1 MRSSPEH
8 VPRGAPTRRVALAL
22 ALALVAL
29 TLITGVDAK
38 HEPRSGFAG
47 SEHARVSLARAVA
60 DLAVADLGDA
70 AFTLGRIDEV
80 QNAVRHD
87 PEQGMSKPRGV
98 WISVVYD
105 AVATSPRRSKRCVA
119 EAWETLAAETIL
131 ESNVCEAVIR
141 EGSPGA
147 SFADPW
153 EEGVVVDA
161 GGEEVLTAAGSAAL
175 PRYGIL
181 TLAAGA
187 TEAFSCSARREEE
200 VVEGRTYVVYRI
212 AISASEDCADA
223 VAAKVTQTPEDLW
236 VVFVEEEPPKV
247 VGWDIKGALA
257 ASCAVVWAG
266 LWLIYDAKVKRR
278 REEAIVRKQRKA
290 EADAINNARTNAS
303 VLTSPAL
310 NKRL

>member
-1 MRSSPEH
+1 M
-8 VPRGAPTRRVALAL
+8 
-22 ALALVAL
+22 
-29 TLITGVDAK
+29 
-38 HEPRSGFAG
+38 
-47 SEHARVSLARAVA
+47 
-60 DLAVADLGDA
+60 
-70 AFTLGRIDEV
+70 
-80 QNAVRHD
+80 
-87 PEQGMSKPRGV
+87 
-98 WISVVYD
+98 Y
-105 AVATSPRRSKRCVA
+105 KRQ
-119 EAWETLAAETIL
+119 
-131 ESNVCEAVIR
+131 R

-223 VAAKVTQTPEDLW
+223 VAAKVTRTPEDLW